1 MVTKGCPGLFN
12 NKKTQ
17 TDKKTKSREP
27 TLLDAICSPSPAV
40 YSIPPAQMVSIPS
53 QPSPGTGDPRACLA
67 RGSPDMLNQQQ
78 FQQQLLQLQHLLQ
91 QQHHHH
97 PPAQQGG
104 RGLPPPQQQQM
115 LSLRATNQPSLLN
128 ANPML
133 QRALLMQQMQGNL
146 RGFNM
151 TAPALQQFFPQATRH
166 SLLGPPPVGVS
177 LKPRLG
183 FPNLPFQRQ
192 NRTFRKDFQR
202 GPDRKRE
209 LDPGSSSQ
217 TQGDEKMEIPE
228 VVPAGSEQNNS
239 SPWTEPRTPTES
251 GLNTEPAAKRLRSV
265 AEESALEDATESKE
279 ARQSSAHVRADD
291 NAKEYTAEDLSKE
304 RKFSEEPKAPEVLS
318 SGGSLK
324 VTIQQSSESRAIS
337 TTALKPGHWTCEVG
351 AADPGPE
358 SVLKFYCYICKTN
371 CCSQQNFQSH
381 MAGIQHQQRLG
392 EIQHMSNVCFVSLL
406 PMVKE
411 QKVLAEKDGETQQ
424 RWCNTC
430 QIHFT
435 GDLIKHRRTPE
446 HKLAKRSLRPFCTV
460 CSRHFKTPRK
470 FVEHMKSPEHK
481 QKAKEVRLGEKE
493 VGSPEDSEE
502 LITVDAVGCFE
513 DDEEDEEEE
522 EGGTGEEEDL
532 DVALTENE
540 DSAAKQTGLKE
551 VSLEDYEGSEKYCP
565 DTAYGLDF
573 LVPVAGYLCRLC
585 HKFYHSDSAAR
596 LAHCKSLMHFENF
609 QRYKAARHRAV
620 AACPEAPLHSQGSSS
635 QLLDDPKQPPAA
647 AADTR
652 KKMNDN
658 YGIGKEGAEL
668 SALQEQAL
676 RAAEGKGE
684 LAASVAG
691 GKSLAGVTDDVAGI
705 MVVEEENLQEESK
718 STAISADWPLAEE
731 NRAVGGLLGH
741 AVSEEEEAR
750 QREGTDDCHDPEDGG
765 GLGQNE
771 AADAGQEAEPSSL
784 AKGETGSLTSAGC
797 RRSTR
802 RKPR

>member
-1 MVTKGCPGLFN
+1 MF
-12 NKKTQ
+12 
-17 TDKKTKSREP
+17 
-27 TLLDAICSPSPAV
+27 
-40 YSIPPAQMVSIPS
+40 
-53 QPSPGTGDPRACLA
+53 
-67 RGSPDMLNQQQ
+67 NQQQ

-177 LKPRLG
+177 LKPTRMG

-202 GPDRKRE
+202 IPDRKRE

-228 VVPAGSEQNNS
+228 GVQAVSEQNS
-239 SPWTEPRTPTES
+239 SLPFTEPRIPRES
-251 GLNTEPAAKRLRSV
+251 ALNMEPAAKRLKSV
-265 AEESALEDATESKE
+265 TEESALEDATDSKE
-279 ARQSSAHVRADD
+279 AGESSTCIQADGTD
-291 NAKEYTAEDLSKE
+291 NTKEYTAEDLSKE
-304 RKFSEEPKAPEVLS
+304 RRFSEEPKAPEVLS

-351 AADPGPE
+351 TAEPSPE

-435 GDLIKHRRTPE
+435 GDLIKHRRTQE

-493 VGSPEDSEE
+493 LGSPEDSEE

-513 DDEEDEEEE
+513 DDDDEEEEE
-522 EGGTGEEEDL
+522 EGGAGEEEDL
-532 DVALTENE
+532 DVVLIENE
-540 DSAAKQTGLKE
+540 DSYAKQTGLKE
-551 VSLEDYEGSEKYCP
+551 VSLEDDEGSEKYCP
-565 DTAYGLDF
+565 DTAYEIQSSKASCHSCLPRSSFAFPGLQ
-573 LVPVAGYLCRLC
+573 LPIAG
-585 HKFYHSDSAAR
+585 
-596 LAHCKSLMHFENF
+596 
-609 QRYKAARHRAV
+609 
-620 AACPEAPLHSQGSSS
+620 
-635 QLLDDPKQPPAA
+635 
-647 AADTR
+647 
-652 KKMNDN
+652 
-658 YGIGKEGAEL
+658 
-668 SALQEQAL
+668 
-676 RAAEGKGE
+676 
-684 LAASVAG
+684 
-691 GKSLAGVTDDVAGI
+691 
-705 MVVEEENLQEESK
+705 
-718 STAISADWPLAEE
+718 
-731 NRAVGGLLGH
+731 
-741 AVSEEEEAR
+741 
-750 QREGTDDCHDPEDGG
+750 
-765 GLGQNE
+765 
-771 AADAGQEAEPSSL
+771 
-784 AKGETGSLTSAGC
+784 
-797 RRSTR
+797 
-802 RKPR
+802 

>member
-1 MVTKGCPGLFN
+1 MF
-12 NKKTQ
+12 
-17 TDKKTKSREP
+17 
-27 TLLDAICSPSPAV
+27 
-40 YSIPPAQMVSIPS
+40 
-53 QPSPGTGDPRACLA
+53 
-67 RGSPDMLNQQQ
+67 NQQQ

-177 LKPRLG
+177 LKPTRLG
-183 FPNLPFQRQ
+183 FPSLPFQRQ

-202 GPDRKRE
+202 VPDRKRE

-228 VVPAGSEQNNS
+228 GVQAGSEQNNS
-239 SPWTEPRTPTES
+239 SPSTEPRTPTES
-251 GLNTEPAAKRLRSV
+251 VLNTEPAAKRLKSV
-265 AEESALEDATESKE
+265 TEESALEDATDGKE
-279 ARQSSAHVRADD
+279 AGESSTHVRADGTD

-304 RKFSEEPKAPEVLS
+304 RKFSEEPKAPE
-318 SGGSLK
+318 
-324 VTIQQSSESRAIS
+324 
-337 TTALKPGHWTCEVG
+337 
-351 AADPGPE
+351 
-358 SVLKFYCYICKTN
+358 
-371 CCSQQNFQSH
+371 NFQSH
-381 MAGIQHQQRLG
+381 MAGVQHQQRLG

-435 GDLIKHRRTPE
+435 GDLIKHRRTQE

-481 QKAKEVRLGEKE
+481 QKVKEVRLGEKE
-493 VGSPEDSEE
+493 LGSPEDSEE

-513 DDEEDEEEE
+513 DDDDEEEEE
-522 EGGTGEEEDL
+522 EGGAGEEEDL
-532 DVALTENE
+532 DVVLIENE

-609 QRYKAARHRAV
+609 QRYKAARHRAT
-620 AACPEAPLHSQGSSS
+620 AAYPEAPLHSQGSSS
-635 QLLDDPKQPPAA
+635 QLLDDLKQPPATT
-647 AADTR
+647 ADTS
-652 KKMNDN
+652 KKMNDDH
-658 YGIGKEGAEL
+658 GIDKEGTEL
-668 SALQEQAL
+668 SALQGQAS
-676 RAAEGKGE
+676 RSPEGKGE
-684 LAASVAG
+684 LATSVAE
-691 GKSLAGVTDDVAGI
+691 GKSLASMTDDVCGI
-705 MVVEEENLQEESK
+705 IVVEEENLQEESK
-718 STAISADWPLAEE
+718 STTTSADCPLPEE
-731 NRAVGGLLGH
+731 NRTIGELLGH
-741 AVSEEEEAR
+741 AVSKEEEANAAR
-750 QREGTDDCHDPEDGG
+750 RREGTDDCQDPGNGG

-771 AADAGQEAEPSSL
+771 AANTGQEAVAEPSSL
-784 AKGETGSLTSAGC
+784 AKGETASLTSAGC